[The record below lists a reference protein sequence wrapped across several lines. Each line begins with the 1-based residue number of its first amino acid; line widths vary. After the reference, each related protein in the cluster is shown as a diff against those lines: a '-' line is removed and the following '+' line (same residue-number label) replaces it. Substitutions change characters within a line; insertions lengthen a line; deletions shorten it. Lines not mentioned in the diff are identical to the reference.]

1 MCGFKLLDVKE
12 KKLVLDGGLFGM
24 SSKQK
29 PSKSDNKPIVASH
42 QNEPKK
48 QIVICNQGLI
58 YNVRVPREEVR
69 EDPISLSASEYERI
83 LARARDPSFL
93 AKEAAASQKKKDE
106 IKAAEERKRQMIEKD
121 RCFVKQAAQ
130 TDIQS
135 KKQDFERY
143 QHMRCKAQMEK
154 DNQILK
160 LDTCIERCKIQA
172 ELDTQLEWKKHCEAV
187 GFSKEKAEFERQLKC
202 HQEKLIKHEEREK
215 KRREE
220 GRLHLQAVQEQI
232 WEKEHAAAA
241 RRRERLNTAKHV
253 SDEVQLKNKCID
265 ELKEERLSDLR
276 ACGIP
281 DKYCSYAKRK
291 TAEDDAKSKNFQYHA
306 Q

>member
-1 MCGFKLLDVKE
+1 MCGFQLLIVKE
-12 KKLVLDGGLFGM
+12 KKLVLDGGLLGM

-29 PSKSDNKPIVASH
+29 PSKSDKPIVSSR

-48 QIVICNQGLI
+48 QIVICNHGLLH
-58 YNVRVPREEVR
+58 NVRLQREEVR
-69 EDPISLSASEYERI
+69 ENPISLSASEYERI

-93 AKEAAASQKKKDE
+93 VKEEAASQRKRDE
-106 IKAAEERKRQMIEKD
+106 IMAAEERKRQMIEKD
-121 RCFVKQAAQ
+121 YCFVTKEAE

-135 KKQDFERY
+135 KKQGFERY
-143 QHMRCKAQMEK
+143 RHMRCKAQMEK
-154 DNQILK
+154 DSQILK

-187 GFSKEKAEFERQLKC
+187 EFSKKKAEFEWELKN
-202 HQEKLIKHEEREK
+202 HQEKLNKHEEKEK

-220 GRLHLQAVQEQI
+220 GRLHLQALKEQI
-232 WEKEHAAAA
+232 REKEHATDA
-241 RRRERLNTAKHV
+241 RLRERLNMAKHV
-253 SDEVQLKNKCID
+253 SDEVQLENKCID

-276 ACGIP
+276 ASGIA
-281 DKYCSYAKRK
+281 DKYYSYAKRK
-291 TAEDDAKSKNFQYHA
+291 TTEDGAKSKNFQYHA